1 MKNILILYSSVDGH
15 TKTIC
20 QFIADK
26 LHNKH
31 CVIHLKQVSE
41 FSQQSLINFSEYDM
55 LILGASVRY
64 GKHRPYVVQFINNF
78 KSELANIP
86 TAFFSVNLVARK
98 PEKNTVETNVYLR
111 KFLQLVDWQPT
122 VVDVFA
128 GKLDYARYG
137 IFDKLIIKFIMWLT
151 KGDTKSDKPI
161 VYTDWQRVEN
171 FIQCIEDVL

>member
-20 QFIADK
+20 QFIVDK
-26 LHNKH
+26 LHNKDS
-31 CVIHLKQVSE
+31 VIHLKQVSE
-41 FSQQSLINFSEYDM
+41 FKQQALVDLSAYDM

-64 GKHRPYVVQFINNF
+64 GKHRADVVQFIETY
-78 KSELANIP
+78 KDELANIP

-98 PEKNTVETNVYLR
+98 PEKNTVETNVYIK

-151 KGDTKSDKPI
+151 KGETKSDKPI

-171 FIQCIEDVL
+171 FVQCIEDVL

>member
-26 LHNKH
+26 LHHKDYA
-31 CVIHLKQVSE
+31 IHIQALSE
-41 FSQQSLINFSEYDM
+41 FSEQAVSDLAKYDM
-55 LILGASVRY
+55 LIVGASVRY
-64 GKHRPYVVQFINNF
+64 GKHRPYLVQFINAY
-78 KSELANIP
+78 KSEFAGIP

-151 KGDTKSDKPI
+151 KGETKNDRPI
-161 VYTDWQRVEN
+161 VYTNWQRVEN
-171 FIQCIEDVL
+171 FVQRIEAVS